1 MLNSHVPLQG
11 GQGSSPVH
19 GHDRVHVEVPCV
31 RNEDEGWGRGAAARH
46 HHQAHQLLR
55 GLAER
60 WGPSKRVVTR
70 ISSSSGACLSSV
82 AVHDVHVPCV
92 LCIFVSFLDA
102 VRNNC
107 LKFTADIS
115 TKPHLGYKAA
125 KLSIFKDS
133 KRSEVDNIPL
143 WCPVLSSIVILA
155 QFLL

>member
-1 MLNSHVPLQG
+1 MLTSHVLLQG

-19 GHDRVHVEVPCV
+19 GHDRVHVEVPGL
-31 RNEDEGWGRGAAARH
+31 RDEDEGRGRGAAARH
-46 HHQAHQLLR
+46 DHQAHQLLR

-70 ISSSSGACLSSV
+70 ISGFTGARPSSV

-107 LKFTADIS
+107 LKTYSCYQYQA
-115 TKPHLGYKAA
+115 TPRLQGYKTV
-125 KLSIFKDS
+125 SF
-133 KRSEVDNIPL
+133 
-143 WCPVLSSIVILA
+143 
-155 QFLL
+155 